1 MDEVGYDDTV
11 IVGVQA
17 IPACFDVEQHRV
29 SCPPEAVQVH
39 LQSYDTLLRHPV
51 RTDSGGYRTVS
62 PDELESSLAVA
73 WDVSTDSRTWTL
85 QLRRGVASAQQH
97 ELTAHD
103 VKWAWERAFAVNSW
117 SARLARR
124 CGVSTPDVVR
134 VVQPYTLQ
142 FRLDE
147 PHPLFPG
154 MLAESLPPI
163 YDLQTVREH
172 CPVGDPW
179 GDEWLRGHTAGFGP
193 YTLEED
199 CEADEAGLA
208 ANLHYWAGAA
218 RERRVLLRAVSP
230 GAALAEALWRGSVDL
245 AENLPAADVAG
256 LVQKPGVRVVQFPGC
271 REVLLRLDPSFAPF
285 DQTGVR
291 QALALALP
299 YEEIARDVYGGRV
312 RPVLAEQDA
321 KAARAMLR
329 ESGYA
334 SGFRMTV
341 FVPQDSPDL
350 EAAAQHIQRAGMK
363 LGLKIVVEIMSRAL
377 FAREKASRHLPVYV
391 EERRPLTT
399 LVDAADLEPLP
410 AVEGLLMAQP
420 HDQLPARDNVEGFVR
435 RPDGHPRYYE
445 LHKT

>member
-1 MDEVGYDDTV
+1 
-11 IVGVQA
+11 
-17 IPACFDVEQHRV
+17 
-29 SCPPEAVQVH
+29 
-39 LQSYDTLLRHPV
+39 V
-51 RTDSGGYRTVS
+51 RTDSGGHRAVS
-62 PDELESSLAVA
+62 PDELEPNLAVA
-73 WDVSTDSRTWTL
+73 WDVSTDHRGWTL

-103 VKWAWERAFAVNSW
+103 VKWAWERAFALNSW

-124 CGVSTPDVVR
+124 CGVSTPDAVQ
-134 VVQPYTLQ
+134 VVQPYTLR
-142 FRLDE
+142 FRLEE

-154 MLAESLPPI
+154 VLAAPLPPI
-163 YDLQTVREH
+163 YDLETVREH

-179 GDEWLRGHTAGFGP
+179 GDEWLRTHTAGFGP
-193 YTLEED
+193 YTLEEGCD
-199 CEADEAGLA
+199 AEEAGLA
-208 ANLHYWAGAA
+208 ANPDYWAGAA
-218 RERRVLLRAVSP
+218 REKRVLLRAVSS
-230 GAALAEALWRGSVDL
+230 GAARAEALWRGSVDL
-245 AENLPAADVAG
+245 AENLPASEVANLSG
-256 LVQKPGVRVVQFPGC
+256 KPGVRVVQFPGS

-285 DQTGVR
+285 DQPGVR

-299 YEEIARDVYGGRV
+299 YEEVAREVYGGRV

-321 KAARAMLR
+321 KAARGLLR

-363 LGLKIVVEIMSRAL
+363 LGLKIVVEVMGRAL

-391 EERRPLTT
+391 EERRPLAT
-399 LVDAADLEPLP
+399 LVPAADLEPLT
-410 AVEGLLMAQP
+410 AVEARLLAQP
-420 HDQLPARDNVEGFVR
+420 QDQLPTRDNVEGFVR